1 MSNSERMIMR
11 VILVSC
17 GALSLAL
24 GVSGAGGCASSRS
37 GEHAVKNPVR
47 YFEIP
52 VTDMDRAMR
61 FYASVFGVDFERTP
75 IDGNDMALFPF
86 DAAAS
91 GITGALA
98 KGESYKPG
106 RQGVRIYFS
115 VDDIDTT
122 LARANAAGGRTL
134 YPKTSIGELGWVA
147 EFEDSEG
154 NCIAI
159 HADAD

>member
-1 MSNSERMIMR
+1 M
-11 VILVSC
+11 
-17 GALSLAL
+17 
-24 GVSGAGGCASSRS
+24 
-37 GEHAVKNPVR
+37 KNPVR

-52 VTDMDRAMR
+52 VNDMERAMR
-61 FYASVFGVDFERTP
+61 FYASVLGVEFQLAS

-86 DAAAS
+86 ESSAS
-91 GITGALA
+91 GISGALA
-98 KGESYKPG
+98 KGGSYVPG

-115 VDDIDTT
+115 VDDVDTT
-122 LARANAAGGRTL
+122 LVRAHAAGGRTL

-159 HADAD
+159 HADAT

>member
-1 MSNSERMIMR
+1 MR
-11 VILVSC
+11 VMLMAMLAAVVS
-17 GALSLAL
+17 
-24 GVSGAGGCASSRS
+24 AGLLGCATARPKES
-37 GEHAVKNPVR
+37 AVKNPVR

-52 VTDMDRAMR
+52 VVDMERAMR

-86 DAAAS
+86 DAGAS

-98 KGESYKPG
+98 KGESYVAG

-115 VDDIDTT
+115 VDDIDVT
-122 LARANAAGGRTL
+122 LARVSDAGGKLL

-159 HADAD
+159 HADSD

>member
-1 MSNSERMIMR
+1 MIAR
-11 VILVSC
+11 VFVT
-17 GALSLAL
+17 LAVVVATGVG
-24 GVSGAGGCASSRS
+24 GVSGCASTRPVE
-37 GEHAVKNPVR
+37 GVVKNPVR

-52 VTDMDRAMR
+52 VSDMDRAMR
-61 FYASVFGVDFERTP
+61 FYASVFGADFERTQ

-86 DAAAS
+86 DAKAS

-98 KGESYKPG
+98 KGDSYVPG
-106 RQGVRIYFS
+106 RQGVRVYFS
-115 VDDIDTT
+115 VADIDAT
-122 LARANAAGGRTL
+122 LAAARTAGGRVL

>member
-1 MSNSERMIMR
+1 MR
-11 VILVSC
+11 VMLV
-17 GALSLAL
+17 AMLTVV
-24 GVSGAGGCASSRS
+24 VSAGLLGCATARPVE
-37 GEHAVKNPVR
+37 GAVKNPVR

-52 VTDMDRAMR
+52 VVDMERAMR

-86 DAAAS
+86 DAGAS

-98 KGESYKPG
+98 KGESYVPG

-115 VDDIDTT
+115 VDDIDVT
-122 LARANAAGGRTL
+122 LARVSGAGGKML

-159 HADAD
+159 HADSD

>member
-1 MSNSERMIMR
+1 MIMR
-11 VILVSC
+11 VVVVACSVIV
-17 GALSLAL
+17 LAA
-24 GVSGAGGCASSRS
+24 GVGTTIGCAVSRPT
-37 GEHAVKNPVR
+37 ERAVKNPVR

-52 VTDMDRAMR
+52 VTDMERAMR
-61 FYASVFGVDFERTP
+61 FYASVLRVDFERTA

-86 DAAAS
+86 DAGAS

-98 KGESYKPG
+98 KGESYTPG

-115 VDDIDTT
+115 VDDIDET
-122 LARANAAGGRTL
+122 LARAQSAGGRVL

>member
-1 MSNSERMIMR
+1 MIWR
-11 VILVSC
+11 VVLV
-17 GALSLAL
+17 ALAVLVGVG
-24 GVSGAGGCASSRS
+24 GVSGCSALRS
-37 GEHAVKNPVR
+37 MERVVKNPVR

-52 VTDMDRAMR
+52 VSDMDRAMR
-61 FYASVFGVDFERTP
+61 FYASVFGADFERTQ

-86 DAAAS
+86 DATAS

-98 KGESYKPG
+98 KGESYVPG
-106 RQGVRIYFS
+106 RQGVRVYFS
-115 VDDIDTT
+115 VTDIDAT
-122 LARANAAGGRTL
+122 LAAARTAGGRVL

-159 HADAD
+159 HADAE